1 MMGEVG
7 SVLQPIHD
15 FLPCL
20 TPANWVL
27 CAIEKQAT
35 LLIDHANCE
44 RKAAAAAISV
54 MHRYTNEPALI
65 LKMSKLA
72 REELRHFEQVF
83 NILRMR
89 GIDYVALSGSRY
101 APRLH
106 SLIRRSEPG
115 RLIDTLIVGA
125 LIEARSCERFAV
137 LAPKLD
143 AELSRFYQSLLKSEA
158 RHFLDYLD
166 SARLLC
172 GEDELEERL
181 HVFRTLEQTL
191 VLAQDSELRFHSGP
205 SY

>member
-1 MMGEVG
+1 MMVEVE
-7 SVLQPIHD
+7 SLLQPIHD

-27 CAIEKQAT
+27 SAIDKQAT

-44 RKAAAAAISV
+44 RKAAAAAISL
-54 MHRYTNEPALI
+54 MHRYTKEPVLL

-72 REELRHFEQVF
+72 REELRHFEQVL
-83 NILRMR
+83 NIMRMR
-89 GIDYVALSGSRY
+89 GIDYIALSGSRY
-101 APRLH
+101 APSLH

-137 LAPKLD
+137 LATKLD
-143 AELSRFYQSLLKSEA
+143 AELSRFYHSLLKSEA
-158 RHFLDYLD
+158 RHFLDYLE

-181 HVFRTLEQTL
+181 NIFRTLERTL
-191 VLAQDSELRFHSGP
+191 VLTQDHELRFHSGP
-205 SY
+205 NC